1 MSIFRDLSFEE
12 EFEFRLWARDNFKPF
27 SFIPNSWHPV
37 VRDECLKMNN
47 EALVKELTED
57 SNFVDDLMAGD
68 AGLGK

>member
-12 EFEFRLWARDNFKPF
+12 ETEFRLWARENFKPF
-27 SFIPNSWHPV
+27 SLISSCWHPV